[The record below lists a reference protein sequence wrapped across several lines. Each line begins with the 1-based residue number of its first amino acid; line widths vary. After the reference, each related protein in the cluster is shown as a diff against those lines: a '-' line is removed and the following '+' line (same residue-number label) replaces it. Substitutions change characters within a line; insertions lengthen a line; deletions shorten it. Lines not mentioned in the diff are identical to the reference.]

1 MPPFSLKSTVPA
13 TRRVLGRR
21 AFLLGLGGV
30 AGGMAGL
37 AGFGVTRLDFGSGVS
52 HLSNAAKAQDL
63 SYFRIGAG
71 APGTPVSDLAGLISG
86 SISNPPGSRDCEA
99 GGSCGI
105 PGMIGLSQTS
115 TGSVDNLGLLRNQAI
130 ESAVAQADIAYLA
143 FAGKDVFKSAGP
155 AKDFRA
161 IAGLGRINV
170 KVIVPADSKTAE
182 IGELKGKRVNLGL
195 ENSDNMLTARQV
207 LAHYGLTLKRYK
219 PSYLDALAASEAL
232 KAGKLDAMIQVDA
245 PDSREVTALAEAMPI
260 RLLPI
265 AGEAADKIVKGTP
278 YYTAGT
284 IMADRFKGVPATQ
297 TLELV
302 AIWLVSKTLADE
314 TAYELTRAVW
324 QMTSR
329 RLQDQA
335 SASGRPLDLD
345 LALAGVSVPFHP
357 GALRYYDEKGV
368 TRFLPASLR
377 PGADGEA
384 DQSSATN

>member
-1 MPPFSLKSTVPA
+1 MSLYSLKSADPA
-13 TRRVLGRR
+13 TRRVLKRR
-21 AFLLGLGGV
+21 AFLLGL
-30 AGGMAGL
+30 GGMAGL
-37 AGFGVTRLDFGSGVS
+37 AGFGVTRLDFGTGHSR
-52 HLSNAAKAQDL
+52 LSNAARAQDL

-86 SISNPPGSRDCEA
+86 AISNPPGSRNCDD

-115 TGSVDNLGLLRNQAI
+115 TGSVDNLGLLRGQSI

-155 AKDFRA
+155 AKNFRA
-161 IAGLGRINV
+161 IAGLGRISV
-170 KVIVPADSKTAE
+170 KVIVPAEGKIAE
-182 IGELKGKRVNLGL
+182 IGDLKGKRVNLGI

-219 PSYLDALAASEAL
+219 PSYLDVFSASEAL
-232 KAGKLDAMIQVDA
+232 KAGKLDAMVQVDTI
-245 PDSREVTALAEAMPI
+245 DSREVTVLAEAMPI

-265 AGEAADKIVKGTP
+265 SGETAGKIIKGTP
-278 YYTAGT
+278 YYTAGS

-302 AIWLVSKTLADE
+302 AVWLVNRELADD

-335 SASGRPLDLD
+335 SASGRPLNLD

-357 GALRYYDEKGV
+357 GALRYYDQKGV
-368 TRFLPASLR
+368 TRFLPAALR
-377 PGADGEA
+377 PDADGDTG
-384 DQSSATN
+384 DQSTATN

>member
-1 MPPFSLKSTVPA
+1 MPPFSVKSIHPA
-13 TRRVLGRR
+13 TRRVLARR
-21 AFLLGLGGV
+21 AFLLGLGG
-30 AGGMAGL
+30 AAGL
-37 AGFGVTRLDFGSGVS
+37 AGFGVTRIDFGSG
-52 HLSNAAKAQDL
+52 LSNAAKAQDL

-86 SISNPPGSRDCEA
+86 SISNPPGSRDCSE

-115 TGSVDNLGLLRNQAI
+115 TGSVDNLALLRDGAI

-161 IAGLGRINV
+161 IAGLGRISV
-170 KVIVPADSKTAE
+170 KVIVPADSKIVE
-182 IGELKGKRVNLGL
+182 IGDLKGKRVNLGL
-195 ENSDNMLTARQV
+195 ENSDNLLTARQV

-219 PSYLDALAASEAL
+219 PSYLDATAASEAL
-232 KAGKLDAMIQVDA
+232 QGGKLDAMVQVDA

-260 RLLPI
+260 RILPI
-265 AGEAADKIVKGTP
+265 AGETADKIIKGTP
-278 YYTAGT
+278 YYTAGA

-302 AIWLVSKTLADE
+302 AVWLVSKELADE
-314 TAYELTRAVW
+314 TAFELTRAVW

-384 DQSSATN
+384 DQSSSPTN